1 MLHLA
6 ILGVMA
12 VASLLAPG
20 LARAESA
27 QDLAWCKGDGSPT
40 LEQQIGGCT
49 ALIDAKSGE
58 ARTRAL
64 NYFRRAG
71 AYLRQQDYDR
81 AISDFGEGLA
91 LDAGN
96 AAGYYGR
103 AIAYEAK
110 KDADRAIADYDL
122 AIELDPRNVKA
133 LSNRAAHLCRHAR
146 LRARARGQQPRRRV
160 RA

>member
-1 MLHLA
+1 MRHLA

-81 AISDFGEGLA
+81 TISDFGEGLA

-96 AAGYYGR
+96 AAGYFGR

-110 KDADRAIADYDL
+110 KDADRALRTTTRRSGSTRATSRRSATAPPSMPTCALTSARSRTTIASSL
-122 AIELDPRNVKA
+122 
-133 LSNRAAHLCRHAR
+133 
-146 LRARARGQQPRRRV
+146 
-160 RA
+160 